1 MLLVTTQATT
11 RLTHPGVQSWIICS
25 KQKALQ
31 TLTKNIS
38 AKLVELKYDPGKAIK
53 GPKSP

>member
-38 AKLVELKYDPGKAIK
+38 AKLVELKYDAGKAIK
-53 GPKSP
+53 EPKKP